1 MVHGMRDVHHR
12 TSVLHDVCLR
22 DGALAERDLAVES
35 RFKNFVENPSHFY
48 YWSEGKKDHLL
59 GVPQPF
65 RNNRSWTPIPFS
77 PIISD
82 CSDRLATQ
90 LYFGIYS
97 REKAKNMAN
106 IYMTPPSQW
115 EAASHPCLGEPPVG
129 SELWRQS
136 HLLYGVESIPRVNYC
151 HHPLAEDF
159 FYLFLAADYTVNL
172 WS

>member
-1 MVHGMRDVHHR
+1 
-12 TSVLHDVCLR
+12 VLHDVCLR

-48 YWSEGKKDHLL
+48 YWSEGKKDHPL

-65 RNNRSWTPIPFS
+65 RNNGSWTPIPFS

-106 IYMTPPSQW
+106 IYMTPPSEW
-115 EAASHPCLGEPPVG
+115 EAATHPCTPRNRF
-129 SELWRQS
+129 RQPKQTRRA
-136 HLLYGVESIPRVNYC
+136 GTTT
-151 HHPLAEDF
+151 
-159 FYLFLAADYTVNL
+159 LFLL
-172 WS
+172 GPWPS